1 MTQNNTKTQNNTAHL
16 ENAIYKTPPASATD
30 WTGYSPYVSASNEKA
45 ENLSE
50 MMNVPTS
57 PPSTKK

>member
-1 MTQNNTKTQNNTAHL
+1 MIQKKTKTQNSTKHL
-16 ENAIYKTPPASATD
+16 EDAIYKTPPASPTD
-30 WTGYSPYVSASNEKA
+30 WTGYSPYVSDSTEKA

-57 PPSTKK
+57 PPSKQK